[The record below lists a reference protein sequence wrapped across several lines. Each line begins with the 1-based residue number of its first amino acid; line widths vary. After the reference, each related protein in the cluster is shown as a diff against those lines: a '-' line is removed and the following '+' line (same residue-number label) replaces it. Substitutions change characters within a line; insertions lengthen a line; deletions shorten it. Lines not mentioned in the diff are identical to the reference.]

1 MSKPRKQHDD
11 AAPKDAP
18 GAAAEPA
25 AVEPAAIEPEAAEP
39 ESVEPETVPGPS
51 ALELLAAER
60 DDFRDKWMRALAEL
74 DNLRKRGRREVEDA
88 RRFAQA
94 DVLRPLLEVADNFE
108 RALQAMDGSEEA
120 TAATVRQ
127 GVELIHQSFR
137 TALKDRGVAVIE
149 AAGQDFDPAL
159 HEAVAQVPSPDHGT
173 GTVIDVVQQGYRL
186 GDLVLRPARVVI
198 AS

>member
-1 MSKPRKQHDD
+1 
-11 AAPKDAP
+11 
-18 GAAAEPA
+18 
-25 AVEPAAIEPEAAEP
+25 
-39 ESVEPETVPGPS
+39 
-51 ALELLAAER
+51 LELLAAER